1 MHAHKMI
8 ALGAA
13 FALGFAPVSGAFA
26 QGGDANVLDRERV
39 AVDAQGN
46 AKAVRDLQV
55 AAGAKGTDVTLV
67 LDGGLRAYE
76 RIELANPP
84 RLALDLIGVGKA
96 PASKQLA
103 DGVLSGVRFGVHPDR
118 VRVVFDVR
126 GDVLPKYRL
135 DVSGDRV
142 SIFFEGGQIAA
153 PAVAASAPA
162 APAAPA
168 KARARVLDVAF
179 QGEGPSQ
186 QVEVKLT
193 GKARYEVERPDA
205 RTRVLTL
212 RDAELP
218 RKLVRSLDTTA
229 FAGPVRTV
237 ASFQDGADGVVR
249 VVVTLAEEAKDEVRL
264 EGSTLA
270 WRFTGKA
277 DATIVDEAGRVT
289 RAAAETGPRSRYT
302 GTRVSFEFKDIDIHN
317 LLRVI
322 AEVSKKNIIVADD
335 VKGTVTIRLRN
346 VPWDQALDLILRSKG
361 LGKEVEGNIIRI
373 APLDK
378 LQAEREAAAK
388 AQEALEI
395 AQPLVVRILPV
406 NYALASEVAPKVRD
420 LLSKRGSLT
429 VDARTNTLIVKDVA
443 DVIARAQ
450 ALIRSLDTQ
459 TPQVLI
465 SSRIVETST
474 NFSRELGIQW
484 GGNFTASQA
493 SGNATGLA
501 FPNNI
506 GGAGAVPGNVG
517 AGGAIPAQPNWAVS
531 FPAGVGESSGGAVG
545 FNFGS
550 AGGAAQLN
558 LRLSALETKGLL
570 KTVSAPRVTTLDN
583 REAVIGQGVSIP
595 FSQVSAAG
603 VNTVFVEAK
612 LELRVT
618 PHVTS
623 DGSILMKI
631 RASNNQPSENIRGA
645 NGQPAITKREA
656 ETEVLVK
663 DGDTT
668 VIGGIYTRRTSE
680 SVAQI
685 PLLGDIPVLGWF
697 FKSRAASDER
707 TELLIF
713 ISPTIVNREAA
724 LVAGG

>member
-1 MHAHKMI
+1 MAYRAWNDVVRRLSRRADEVLRSNVMHAHKMI

-55 AAGAKGTDVTLV
+55 AAGAKGTAVTLV

-76 RIELANPP
+76 RIELDNPP
-84 RLALDLIGVGKA
+84 RLALDPSGVGKA
-96 PASKQLA
+96 PASKQLG

-118 VRVVFDVR
+118 VRVVCDVR

-249 VVVTLAEEAKDEVRL
+249 VVVTLAEQAKDEVRL

-289 RAAAETGPRSRYT
+289 RAAAETGP
-302 GTRVSFEFKDIDIHN
+302 
-317 LLRVI
+317 
-322 AEVSKKNIIVADD
+322 
-335 VKGTVTIRLRN
+335 
-346 VPWDQALDLILRSKG
+346 
-361 LGKEVEGNIIRI
+361 
-373 APLDK
+373 
-378 LQAEREAAAK
+378 
-388 AQEALEI
+388 
-395 AQPLVVRILPV
+395 
-406 NYALASEVAPKVRD
+406 
-420 LLSKRGSLT
+420 
-429 VDARTNTLIVKDVA
+429 
-443 DVIARAQ
+443 
-450 ALIRSLDTQ
+450 
-459 TPQVLI
+459 
-465 SSRIVETST
+465 
-474 NFSRELGIQW
+474 
-484 GGNFTASQA
+484 
-493 SGNATGLA
+493 
-501 FPNNI
+501 
-506 GGAGAVPGNVG
+506 
-517 AGGAIPAQPNWAVS
+517 
-531 FPAGVGESSGGAVG
+531 
-545 FNFGS
+545 
-550 AGGAAQLN
+550 
-558 LRLSALETKGLL
+558 
-570 KTVSAPRVTTLDN
+570 
-583 REAVIGQGVSIP
+583 
-595 FSQVSAAG
+595 
-603 VNTVFVEAK
+603 
-612 LELRVT
+612 
-618 PHVTS
+618 
-623 DGSILMKI
+623 
-631 RASNNQPSENIRGA
+631 
-645 NGQPAITKREA
+645 
-656 ETEVLVK
+656 
-663 DGDTT
+663 
-668 VIGGIYTRRTSE
+668 
-680 SVAQI
+680 
-685 PLLGDIPVLGWF
+685 
-697 FKSRAASDER
+697 
-707 TELLIF
+707 
-713 ISPTIVNREAA
+713 
-724 LVAGG
+724 